1 MYGGAPCPADKTDT
15 DMCNTDVFC
24 PGWLPDNY
32 VKRCNYPSVDCE
44 VSDWGEW
51 GLCSQSCGGGFII
64 IIIIIITIISISII
78 TIIIII
84 IITVT
89 IIFNVSQ
96 V

>member
-1 MYGGAPCPADKTDT
+1 MAEHLALRTRQILICATR
-15 DMCNTDVFC
+15 MFFAQV
-24 PGWLPDNY
+24 GWSPENY

-64 IIIIIITIISISII
+64 IHYHHHHHIIT
-78 TIIIII
+78 II

-89 IIFNVSQ
+89 IISIVSQ